1 MKKDLQ
7 NNKVSLWSL
16 LFLFFFSFAV
26 TEVNAQ
32 TEDVMR
38 PDVVTYNGTKYNV
51 AGHLSG
57 FTFMTESA
65 AATAFLNEA
74 QSMQT
79 LSGNT
84 PDDGLQIEAQ
94 MKSEYYKHL
103 YKDVISGTSVTD
115 ALKGSVFLIQSL
127 TTKHYSNYD
136 ASVSRP
142 NPVQVFTDAVQLVA
156 L

>member
-32 TEDVMR
+32 TEDVIR
-38 PDVVTYNGTKYNV
+38 PNVITYNGTKYNV

-74 QSMQT
+74 QSLQT
-79 LSGNT
+79 LSGT
-84 PDDGLQIEAQ
+84 TQDDELQIEAQ
-94 MKSEYYKHL
+94 LKSEYYKHL
-103 YKDVISGTSVTD
+103 HKDVLSGTSVTD
-115 ALKGSVFLIQSL
+115 ALKGSVFLIESL
-127 TTKHYSNYD
+127 ANKHYSNYN

-142 NPVQVFTDAVQLVA
+142 DPVQLFTDAVQLVA